1 MKNKYLFIFIAI
13 FAVATI
19 SVYAQDN
26 KKPEKF
32 GFRAGFQNSSFHKD
46 GSKVSGTKD
55 YNSFYVGLFR
65 DNKLMPAL
73 HLGTGLEYLQN
84 GAKMGNDRKL
94 LIHYLSVPVY
104 LKAKIG
110 SLFAL
115 GGMAANFKLSE
126 KYTVG
131 GNSTTLTD
139 EQKPKSIDFP
149 VFAGVG
155 MKILLFSFEVRYHW
169 GLTKSKEGVKNQYLQ
184 IGAGIAF

>member
-1 MKNKYLFIFIAI
+1 MKNQFLLILVTL
-13 FAVATI
+13 FAVAI
-19 SVYAQDN
+19 MSANAQDN
-26 KKPEKF
+26 KGPEKI

-65 DNKLMPAL
+65 DNKLMPTL

-84 GAKMGNDRKL
+84 GAKMSNDAKL

-110 SLFAL
+110 PVFAL

-126 KYTVG
+126 KYSVG
-131 GNSTTLTD
+131 GNSNTLTD
-139 EQKPKSIDFP
+139 EQKPRSIDFP
-149 VFAGVG
+149 VFAGAG
-155 MKILLFSFEVRYHW
+155 MKILMFSIEARYHW
-169 GLTKSKEGVKNQYLQ
+169 GLTESKDGVKNQYLQ
-184 IGAGIAF
+184 IGAAIAF